1 MNENEA
7 DRIIA
12 ELAICFPAKT
22 LSVEEVNR
30 WNENLLRFNY
40 EDARA
45 TVKRIEETCK
55 FWPTWAEFLEAVAP
69 MMREREYQKRLEQT
83 SSRLAIEAPEQ
94 TEEDY
99 ARTKELI
106 KQLRSKFTSIEH

>member
-69 MMREREYQKRLEQT
+69 ILRERDFQKRLDNT